1 MHLLLEA
8 QETLWP
14 IEDLPNKVQ
23 LSKEELQ
30 LENSDPDE
38 VGHTTRMIFLDFSK
52 IQLKDVHSLQKEAL
66 IEIQVRGI
74 PLKSR

>member
-1 MHLLLEA
+1 MFDLEKPDP
-8 QETLWP
+8 T
-14 IEDLPNKVQ
+14 KVG
-23 LSKEELQ
+23 S
-30 LENSDPDE
+30 NID
-38 VGHTTRMIFLDFSK
+38 HIFLDFSK